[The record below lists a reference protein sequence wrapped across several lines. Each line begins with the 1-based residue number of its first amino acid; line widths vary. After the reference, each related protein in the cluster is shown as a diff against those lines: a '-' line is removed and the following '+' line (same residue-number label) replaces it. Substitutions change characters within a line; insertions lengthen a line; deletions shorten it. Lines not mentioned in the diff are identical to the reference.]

1 MLNLTSTTL
10 VLTPV
15 DGRDPTTLRRAG
27 PVAADC
33 IHDGLVLHGK
43 RIDPGTGPMDAAT
56 PAAVTPAQIEHLN
69 RLVAEHIRKDETATG
84 RDGLVLI
91 DRRLLPHIE
100 PRLRDRV
107 AAPHPDHRRDPSDDT
122 ARISM
127 LILPPEP
134 PVPPDGTSRRRGYTL
149 FLDRAGLCTS
159 DPATDE
165 IGHAHTWEQL
175 QWMAR
180 GAEPFERGGRLWA
193 RDEEHNAVLCM
204 QDIRMDRNPLD
215 HHAGSCRYLP
225 PEQPRDER

>member
-10 VLTPV
+10 VLTPA
-15 DGRDPTTLRRAG
+15 DGRHPTTLRRAG

-33 IHDGLVLHGK
+33 IHDGLVPHGK
-43 RIDPGTGPMDAAT
+43 RIDPGTGPLDTAAL
-56 PAAVTPAQIEHLN
+56 AAVSPAQIENLN
-69 RLVAEHIRKDETATG
+69 RLVEEHIRKDEAATG
-84 RDGLVLI
+84 REGLVLI

-107 AAPHPDHRRDPSDDT
+107 AAPRLDNRGHARDDT
-122 ARISM
+122 ARVSV

-149 FLDRAGLCTS
+149 FLDRAGLCTP
-159 DPATDE
+159 DPTTDQ

-193 RDEEHNAVLCM
+193 LDEDHNAVLCM

-215 HHAGSCRYLP
+215 QHAGS
-225 PEQPRDER
+225 

>member
-10 VLTPV
+10 VLTPA

-33 IHDGLVLHGK
+33 IHDGLVPHAR
-43 RIDPGTGPMDAAT
+43 RIDPGTGPLDTAT
-56 PAAVTPAQIEHLN
+56 LAAVTPAQIENLN
-69 RLVAEHIRKDETATG
+69 RLVEEHIRKDEAATG
-84 RDGLVLI
+84 REGLVLI

-107 AAPHPDHRRDPSDDT
+107 AAPRLDNRGHARDDT
-122 ARISM
+122 ARVSM

-149 FLDRAGLCTS
+149 FLDRAGLCTP
-159 DPATDE
+159 DPTTDQ

-193 RDEEHNAVLCM
+193 LDENHNAVLCM

-215 HHAGSCRYLP
+215 RHAGS
-225 PEQPRDER
+225 